1 MKNSIV
7 IVILLCLFS
16 STVKGQSLR
25 TYNFDKKEVIQ
36 KIKEEQWA
44 KDAYENIRI
53 KIDVL
58 CMVKS
63 YRTHNSVFS
72 SFNFE

>member
-25 TYNFDKKEVIQ
+25 TYNFDKKEVIIIPDNDNAGNKYAV
-36 KIKEEQWA
+36 KILESQ
-44 KDAYENIRI
+44 
-53 KIDVL
+53 
-58 CMVKS
+58 
-63 YRTHNSVFS
+63 
-72 SFNFE
+72 

>member
-53 KIDVL
+53 KIDVYADRHTIIA
-58 CMVKS
+58 S
-63 YRTHNSVFS
+63 D
-72 SFNFE
+72 SFTQ